1 MNKKRPLDK
10 LYIITYAIS
19 MKRIKRSDVF
29 IKWIDG
35 LRDDRAIERINR
47 RIDRLANGNP
57 GDVEPAGEGISEMRE
72 DYGPGYRVYYKET
85 KKEIIILLSG
95 GDKRG
100 QQADIANAKK
110 IAKQYEEE

>member
-1 MNKKRPLDK
+1 MKK
-10 LYIITYAIS
+10 T
-19 MKRIKRSDVF
+19 KRSDEF
-29 IKWIDG
+29 INWIDK

-57 GDVEPAGEGISEMRE
+57 GDVKPAGDGISEMRE

-85 KKEIIILLSG
+85 KKEIIILLCG
-95 GDKRG
+95 GDKRT

-110 IAKQYEEE
+110 IAKRYEEE